1 MCPPRRSGRRPS
13 GGSCWPPRPG
23 GRRRPA
29 ADGPGPRGRPGAHR
43 AAVGRGRGGD
53 MRRHL
58 SVLSLWWALSW
69 KPLLSVVVALL
80 LGRGRRS
87 PGTGTGWRGWRTFPW
102 TGCCPYP
109 AFTSFSGAGR
119 HAHRGR
125 ERGPGQPH
133 PLHPGAAAGPAG
145 GDRTVHWACIAL
157 CLLALWAVQVGAL
170 LVLSGVYCRLR
181 TRPMSRDRR
190 CSWPPTGSTCSNQ
203 LLPLEAWSTWVRNA
217 VLFLGLS
224 LACACLASR
233 MRQGRGSGAQ
243 VVVALLELLFLIA
256 FSSVMPTAYG
266 DVLVICG
273 VLASWRSGACIW
285 P

>member
-1 MCPPRRSGRRPS
+1 
-13 GGSCWPPRPG
+13 
-23 GRRRPA
+23 
-29 ADGPGPRGRPGAHR
+29 
-43 AAVGRGRGGD
+43 

-80 LGRGRRS
+80 LG
-87 PGTGTGWRGWRTFPW
+87 
-102 TGCCPYP
+102 
-109 AFTSFSGAGR
+109 
-119 HAHRGR
+119 
-125 ERGPGQPH
+125 E
-133 PLHPGAAAGPAG
+133 GAAFAWNWYRLAGMEEFSLDRLLPISGFYIFFPVLAAMLTVAG
-145 GDRTVHWACIAL
+145 SEVRGSHIHYTLERLRVRPVVIVLWHWACIAL
-157 CLLALWAVQVGAL
+157 CLLVLWAVQVGAL
-170 LVLSGVYCRLR
+170 LVLSGVYCRLADPAYVSGQTVFLAAYR
-181 TRPMSRDRR
+181 I
-190 CSWPPTGSTCSNQ
+190 NLFHQ

-273 VLASWRSGACIW
+273 VLAVMAIWRLYLAMDWKEGGGEDEVET